1 MDKYIKNALITGAG
15 KRIGSAV
22 ANSLSSEGWNLALHY
37 NKSENTTY
45 KLAEKLNRIYG
56 NKIICVKANLEE
68 YNQIKNIFSKI
79 DKKLGTLSCL
89 INNAAVFQY
98 DSLRSTNLKKW
109 DIHINTNIRAPLF
122 LSQSF
127 SKRLPPNQKGNII
140 NIIDQ
145 RVLNLTPHFLT
156 YTLSKS
162 TLWTLTQTLALSLAP
177 NIRVNAIGPGPT
189 MRSSRQT
196 QKQFVAQCKRMPLK
210 RGAEPKEIGN
220 LVKVILNTPSI
231 TGQIIVVDGGQHLGW
246 SQSATNNFHEE

>member
-15 KRIGSAV
+15 KRIGSSIAD
-22 ANSLSSEGWNLALHY
+22 SLSSEGWNLALHY
-37 NKSENTTY
+37 NKSENSTY
-45 KLAEKLNRIYG
+45 KLAEKLNKKYG
-56 NKIICVKANLEE
+56 NKIICIKANLEE
-68 YNQIKNIFSKI
+68 YKQIEKIFSKI

-122 LSQSF
+122 LSQGF
-127 SKRLPPNQKGNII
+127 SKRLPYKQKGNII

-145 RVLNLTPHFLT
+145 RVVNLTHHFLT

-162 TLWTLTQTLALSLAP
+162 KLWTLTQTLALSLAP

-196 QKQFVAQCKRMPLK
+196 QKQFAEQYKKMPLK
-210 RGAEPKEIGN
+210 HGAKPKEIGN

-231 TGQIIVVDGGQHLGW
+231 TGQIILVDGGQHLGW
-246 SQSATNNFHEE
+246 AQSKTNNSHEE

>member
-15 KRIGSAV
+15 KRIGSAI
-22 ANSLSSEGWNLALHY
+22 ANSLSSEGWDLALHY

-68 YNQIKNIFSKI
+68 YNQIEKIFSKI
-79 DKKLGTLSCL
+79 NKKLGTLSCL
-89 INNAAVFQY
+89 INNAAVFQH

-122 LSQSF
+122 LSQGF
-127 SKRLPPNQKGNII
+127 SKRLPYKQKGNII

-145 RVLNLTPHFLT
+145 RVVNLTPHFLT

-177 NIRVNAIGPGPT
+177 KIRVNAIGPGPT
-189 MRSSRQT
+189 IRSSRQT
-196 QKQFVAQCKRMPLK
+196 QKQFAEQCKRMPLK
-210 RGAEPKEIGN
+210 HGAKPKEIGN

-231 TGQIIVVDGGQHLGW
+231 TGQIILVDGGQHLGW
-246 SQSATNNFHEE
+246 TQSKTNNFHEE